1 MKPPPK
7 YDKRITWTSLQIEEI
22 YLWAPTCF
30 QANGIIDVE
39 VFVGLGFTQSTQDY
53 TMFTRM
59 KERLF
64 IIILVYVDDMLITV
78 DDQEHIKEFT
88 IKNLGE
94 LSYFLGIE
102 ISTRKEGIS
111 TSM

>member
-1 MKPPPK
+1 
-7 YDKRITWTSLQIEEI
+7 
-22 YLWAPTCF
+22 
-30 QANGIIDVE
+30 
-39 VFVGLGFTQSTQDY
+39 
-53 TMFTRM
+53 MFTRM

-64 IIILVYVDDMLITV
+64 IIILVYVDDMLITA